1 MRKGAT
7 PSSENPVQ
15 SGEFAFGG
23 LHWLLGAVV
32 STVPALVAGLLI
44 YTTPGVEITNYTP
57 QWSDEVY
64 NWHQVATFGA
74 VGFDGG
80 YYTAN
85 ERPAP
90 ISLIHFYAHGPIY
103 PMLLGAIS
111 RVIGW
116 DYYTA
121 PIVNIAL
128 VTLAIFFFVGMARPG
143 FVQLL
148 LLGLILATCW
158 PLHLYMITDMRLA
171 YFMAVAIFLAGFFS
185 RTLADPGRSSPFF
198 LGLFAVAIALASVS
212 KLTFSFLFFPYFLH
226 LRQRL
231 SLNLLQALGVSC
243 LLVVMSFVFYNQ
255 VAAPY
260 SNVASDLLM
269 RFERSLVD
277 GIAGVAEHA
286 WVSLGH
292 FFGSD
297 NRALWLMLR
306 LQMVVTVLWAGFLV
320 WRRRDHESEL
330 RESYVI
336 LAGSG
341 SLILLTILLY
351 DVFAWRDYR
360 LFGPALLLCTLV
372 IIDRKRWVLVVLLIV
387 GNLAVLPDFI
397 AAHEQVFFKDRFS
410 SENRRLEEFIEQISP
425 IIQYDADKNGW
436 ENTILVPQFVAENPL
451 LIGIPRGIGISWF
464 HSARRLPR
472 VKSRYAILDLPSYTV
487 LRQRSRL
494 NFVRKTTLGDLYINL
509 TPDRG
514 D

>member
-1 MRKGAT
+1 MRTGGT
-7 PSSENPVQ
+7 PSSEKSARPMEG
-15 SGEFAFGG
+15 SFGG
-23 LHWLLGAVV
+23 LHWLLGAIV
-32 STVPALVAGLLI
+32 SAIPAIVAGLLI
-44 YTTPGVEITNYTP
+44 YTTPGAEIANYMP

-64 NWHQVATFGA
+64 NWHQAATFGA

-90 ISLIHFYAHGPIY
+90 ISFIHFYAHGPVY

-111 RVIGW
+111 GAIGW
-116 DYYTA
+116 NYYTA
-121 PIVNIAL
+121 PIVNVVI
-128 VTLAIFFFVGMARPG
+128 VTLAIVFFVVIARPG
-143 FVQLL
+143 FVQLS

-171 YFMAVAIFLAGFFS
+171 FFMALAILLAGCFS
-185 RTLADPGRSSPFF
+185 RTIADPDRPSPLF
-198 LGLFAVAIALASVS
+198 LGLFAVGIALAAVS

-226 LRQRL
+226 LRRRL
-231 SLNLLQALGVSC
+231 GLNLLQALGASC
-243 LLVVMSFVFYNQ
+243 LLVVTSFVFYNQ

-277 GIAGVAEHA
+277 GIAGLAEHA
-286 WVSLGH
+286 WFSLGH

-306 LQMVVTVLWAGFLV
+306 LQMVVTVLWAVFLF
-320 WRRRDHESEL
+320 WRRSDREQEL

-341 SLILLTILLY
+341 SLIVLTILLY

-372 IIDRKRWVLVVLLIV
+372 LIDRKRWVLVGLLIA
-387 GNLAVLPDFI
+387 GNLAVLPDFT

-410 SENRRLEEFIEQISP
+410 FENRRLEEFIRQISP
-425 IIQYDADKNGW
+425 IIQYNAEKNGW

-451 LIGIPRGIGISWF
+451 LIGIPEGIGISWF
-464 HSARRLPR
+464 NSASRLPR
-472 VKSRYAILDLPSYTV
+472 VKSRYAILDLPSYRV
-487 LRQRSRL
+487 LRQRSHL
-494 NFVRKTTLGDLYINL
+494 KFVRKTILGDLYINL